1 MEKVILTR
9 KEVEELVHLGY
20 VITDKYEVIKVP

>member
-9 KEVEELVHLGY
+9 KEVEQLIHTGWVLTE
-20 VITDKYEVIKVP
+20 KYEVIKVP